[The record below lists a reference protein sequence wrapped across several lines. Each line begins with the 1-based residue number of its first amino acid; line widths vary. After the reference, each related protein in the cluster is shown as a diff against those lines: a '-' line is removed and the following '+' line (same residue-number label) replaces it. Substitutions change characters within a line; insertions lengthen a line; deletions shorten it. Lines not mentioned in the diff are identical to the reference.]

1 MKMDKQTLYI
11 GPITYEIEEVDN
23 IEYGDN
29 YICLGLCDDVKQV
42 IYIRKDA
49 KVDGKKSTIL
59 HEILHSLSDVY
70 AIGLKER
77 QVQQLSTA
85 LIQFIN
91 DNYDFYQEW
100 ETMDITQDIIEGVE
114 KEFAIYHSKKDDK
127 ELN

>member
-1 MKMDKQTLYI
+1 MNKQSLYI
-11 GPITYEIEEVDN
+11 GPITYEIEEIDS
-23 IEYGDN
+23 IEYEDN

-49 KVDGKKSTIL
+49 KPDGKKSTIL
-59 HEILHSLSDVY
+59 HEILHALSDVY

-114 KEFAIYHSKKDDK
+114 KEFAIYHSKKDEK